1 MHSTPQSPAAWEW
14 VCRSAAQ
21 SLKRMAA
28 ACGPFHA
35 MVPVR
40 SFSSRCL
47 HTREYDPRARQFRS
61 PLMLDD
67 FELDSERSR
76 DWSAALVQYAVAQ
89 RPANAELLKQ
99 WVTHWN
105 RRSYLSME
113 ALVELFGPAPRP
125 LNPRLL
131 QQRKCGPHSRCGLNM
146 VEI

>member
-1 MHSTPQSPAAWEW
+1 MTHERGNPLA
-14 VCRSAAQ
+14 
-21 SLKRMAA
+21 
-28 ACGPFHA
+28 
-35 MVPVR
+35 
-40 SFSSRCL
+40 
-47 HTREYDPRARQFRS
+47 FRS

-105 RRSYLSME
+105 RPSYLSME

-125 LNPRLL
+125 LQPEAVAAAKVRAA
-131 QQRKCGPHSRCGLNM
+131 HSLRSQYG
-146 VEI
+146 

>member
-1 MHSTPQSPAAWEW
+1 MTHERGNPLA
-14 VCRSAAQ
+14 
-21 SLKRMAA
+21 
-28 ACGPFHA
+28 
-35 MVPVR
+35 
-40 SFSSRCL
+40 
-47 HTREYDPRARQFRS
+47 FRS

-76 DWSAALVQYAVAQ
+76 DWSATLVQYAVAQ

-105 RRSYLSME
+105 RPSYLSME

>member
-28 ACGPFHA
+28 ACGPLHA

-40 SFSSRCL
+40 SSSSRCL
-47 HTREYDPRARQFRS
+47 HTREYDPRARQSCAFRS

-76 DWSAALVQYAVAQ
+76 DWSAALVQYAVK

-105 RRSYLSME
+105 RRSYLSI
-113 ALVELFGPAPRP
+113 ELFGQAPRP
-125 LNPRLL
+125 LQPEAVAAAKVRAA
-131 QQRKCGPHSRCGLNM
+131 HSLRSQYG
-146 VEI
+146 